1 VERAFDKR
9 QLGSNN
15 REAATE
21 AATGAAPGAR
31 IAAEFFWPL
40 GPKALTRNDFTRQ
53 TVDVFFPATP
63 PLNDQSAEKPILHKK

>member
-21 AATGAAPGAR
+21 AATGAR